1 MPGLLRCDRGDY
13 ARVLCLLSHARL
25 RVHWAPGIPC
35 ALCFPGRTIFAKLG
49 RIAPREC
56 GVVSGFDVIA
66 RSDLSAVAQR
76 AKAEATKQ
84 SRLAPVPCD
93 GISPPFA
100 PVGASG
106 DTLHLRL
113 RGGPPPEAESVGW
126 WGRKD
131 SNLRSHKTADLQ
143 SAPFAT
149 RDTSPLNSIATH
161 PLKGGN
167 KAMDDAET

>member
-1 MPGLLRCDRGDY
+1 MKGM
-13 ARVLCLLSHARL
+13 
-25 RVHWAPGIPC
+25 W
-35 ALCFPGRTIFAKLG
+35 LG
-49 RIAPREC
+49 GAAC
-56 GVVSGFDVIA
+56 
-66 RSDLSAVAQR
+66 
-76 AKAEATKQ
+76 
-84 SRLAPVPCD
+84 
-93 GISPPFA
+93 PPWL
-100 PVGASG
+100 
-106 DTLHLRL
+106 TLHLRL
-113 RGGPPPEAESVGW
+113 RGGPPPEAEGVGWVACRAVARAPWPAFARGLRRGSLARFASVGW